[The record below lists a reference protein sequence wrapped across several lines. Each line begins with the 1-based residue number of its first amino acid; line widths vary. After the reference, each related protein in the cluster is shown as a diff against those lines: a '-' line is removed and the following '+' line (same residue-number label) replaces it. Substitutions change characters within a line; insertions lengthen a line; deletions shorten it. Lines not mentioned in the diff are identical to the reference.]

1 MKATYANSCKA
12 GRHIS
17 IDIETELISYRIT
30 NIHAPNIP
38 KKRGKNF
45 QKLETQF
52 PNNLNNI
59 LGGDFNMVEDILK
72 DRAGGNRT
80 TQHYGIEYIRNI
92 KNNNNMIDI
101 YWEKNLNK
109 REYTYFNHLSEF
121 KSKIDRFYLSSDRN
135 KFQNKGTD

>member
-1 MKATYANSCKA
+1 
-12 GRHIS
+12 
-17 IDIETELISYRIT
+17 
-30 NIHAPNIP
+30 
-38 KKRGKNF
+38 
-45 QKLETQF
+45 
-52 PNNLNNI
+52 
-59 LGGDFNMVEDILK
+59 MVEDILK
-72 DRAGGNRT
+72 ERAGRNPT

-101 YWEKNLNK
+101 CWEKNLNK